1 MEIKKYYEEIYRRFG
16 NVSRARGNFLYTQK
30 NVRLAD
36 LYREEG
42 RAILGWGNGAY
53 TVLKNTLS
61 KGLAGSFV
69 TAARARLENAV
80 STLLNSKRKIFVFP
94 KKEIALRASLIFC
107 KESAAFFKP
116 FAKNA
121 QGEPIDFSATKS
133 VVLYP
138 PLAWTKNIFIV
149 AALCDGS
156 ENSCIEFF
164 EEQLKL
170 AGIFPQTLPPAFEAA
185 ASRAFYDLIAAQK
198 TLYEKDFFI
207 YDKILTK
214 YWRREGCY
222 LRPKIPEEKYDDF
235 VLHCL
240 DCALA
245 ISPEYTADSIV
256 PFGADEG
263 VFRKLEKTPFIFDS
277 ERNLNF

>member
-1 MEIKKYYEEIYRRFG
+1 MEVKKYYEEIRRRFG
-16 NVSRARGNFLYTQK
+16 NVRRARGNFLYTQK
-30 NVRLAD
+30 NVRLTD

-53 TVLKNTLS
+53 TIFKNTLN
-61 KGLAGSFV
+61 KGLAGSFL
-69 TAARARLENAV
+69 TAERERLERAV
-80 STLLNSKRKIFVFP
+80 SAILNSKRTVFVFP
-94 KKEIALRASLIFC
+94 KKENALQASLIFC
-107 KESAAFFKP
+107 KESTAFFKP

-121 QGEPIDFSATKS
+121 HGEPIDFSATKS

-149 AALCDGS
+149 AVLCDNS
-156 ENSCIEFF
+156 EKEFF

-185 ASRAFYDLIAAQK
+185 ASRSFFDLIAAQK
-198 TLYEKDFFI
+198 TFCEKDFFI

-222 LRPKIPEEKYDDF
+222 LRPKIPPEKYDEF

-263 VFRKLEKTPFIFDS
+263 VFRKLEKTPFIFGDENS
-277 ERNLNF
+277 SNI

>member
-1 MEIKKYYEEIYRRFG
+1 MEIKKYYDEIHRRFG
-16 NVSRARGNFLYTQK
+16 NIRRARGNFLYTQK
-30 NVRLAD
+30 NVRVTD

-53 TVLKNTLS
+53 TIFKNTLN

-69 TAARARLENAV
+69 TAERARLEKAV
-80 STLLNSKRKIFVFP
+80 SDILNSKRKIFVFL

-121 QGEPIDFSATKS
+121 QGEPIDFSKTKS

-138 PLAWTKNIFIV
+138 PLPWTKNVFIV
-149 AALCDGS
+149 ALLRDDSG
-156 ENSCIEFF
+156 NSCGECF
-164 EEQLKL
+164 ERLLDAE
-170 AGIFPQTLPPAFEAA
+170 GISEQTLPPALEAA
-185 ASRAFYDLIAAQK
+185 ASRSFYDLIAAQK
-198 TLYEKDFFI
+198 DFREKDFFV
-207 YDKILTK
+207 YDKILAK

-222 LRPKIPEEKYDDF
+222 LRPKMPPEKYDEF

-263 VFRKLEKTPFIFDS
+263 VFRKLEKSKFEF
-277 ERNLNF
+277 